1 LAFANLPLFI
11 EQSEESMGKFF
22 DMDAPIIQAIG
33 KVGQMI
39 ITTFTWLLFCLPVF
53 TAGAAT
59 VAMCRIM
66 INLKEDKSCS
76 FQTFFRAFKENF
88 KKGTVL
94 WLILLACIGFL
105 AAGFYLTVLVENV
118 TLRMGALLVFCMLFF
133 LVYIVAIYMFPLTA
147 YFENTISAT
156 IRNALGMGLGNL
168 RQTIMAI
175 ALTLIPLVLM
185 FLSMKLFV
193 ILLFMLIILGPGAIC
208 YGVVCLLLPVFGR
221 YVPEDGQEV

>member
-1 LAFANLPLFI
+1 
-11 EQSEESMGKFF
+11 MGKFF

-39 ITTFTWLLFCLPVF
+39 ITTLTWLLFCLPVF

-66 INLKEDKSCS
+66 MNLKEDKSCS
-76 FQTFFRAFKENF
+76 FQTFLRAFKENF
-88 KKGTVL
+88 KKGTAL
-94 WLILLACIGFL
+94 WLILLVCIAVL
-105 AAGFYLTVLVENV
+105 AVGFYLTVLLENAM
-118 TLRMGALLVFCMLFF
+118 LRMVALLVFCMLFF

-147 YFENTISAT
+147 YFENTLSAT

-208 YGVVCLLLPVFGR
+208 YGVMCLLLPVFQHYAPG
-221 YVPEDGQEV
+221 YIENLEDLM